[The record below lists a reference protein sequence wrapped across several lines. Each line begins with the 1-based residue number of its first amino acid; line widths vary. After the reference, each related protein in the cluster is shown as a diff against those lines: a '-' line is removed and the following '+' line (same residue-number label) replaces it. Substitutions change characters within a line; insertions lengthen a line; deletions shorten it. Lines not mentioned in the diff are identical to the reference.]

1 MQRRVKRQRA
11 WRGGKVATD
20 GDLGRRHRF
29 LSTRRGGAVC
39 DGALTL
45 EVGKIGAVADAKKPG
60 ELDQGDNKFIFG
72 GFAYG
77 DHG

>member
-1 MQRRVKRQRA
+1 
-11 WRGGKVATD
+11 
-20 GDLGRRHRF
+20 
-29 LSTRRGGAVC
+29 
-39 DGALTL
+39 LTL

-60 ELDQGDNKFIFG
+60 ELDQGDTKFIFG